1 MAVGKSSRPKKG
13 FDNMLVGLGN
23 ITEKP
28 QKEKIIESN
37 EPTKE
42 VVEVEKIEETKPVT
56 EIESVKSVYD
66 IDSVPLVNVID
77 KSNVGRPKVL
87 TGVYKPIS
95 TRLKV
100 ENYEYARKIGGIYGG
115 LTGYLNWLIE
125 EDKKNRFGN

>member
-1 MAVGKSSRPKKG
+1 MAVGKSSRPQKS

-28 QKEKIIESN
+28 IEEKIN
-37 EPTKE
+37 DVKEPIQENLPVKE
-42 VVEVEKIEETKPVT
+42 VKPVDVS
-56 EIESVKSVYD
+56 EKSKPVYD
-66 IDSVPLVNVID
+66 LDSIPLVNVMD

-125 EDKKNRFGN
+125 EDKKRRFKD